1 MKKDLQQSIEY
12 FDNFVNRALSEVEG
26 FEPIE
31 VIKHY
36 NRVKEELAKILVPE
50 E

>member
-1 MKKDLQQSIEY
+1 MNKELQESIQY
-12 FDNFVNRALSEVEG
+12 FDNFVNKALSEVSE

-36 NRVKEELAKILVPE
+36 NRVKEELAKLLVSKE
-50 E
+50 